1 VTSPAD
7 GEPLADL
14 PGARSVLGRETR
26 YRGMKWDVVTDTVQ
40 LDAETVVQRD
50 VVVHPGA
57 VGVVALDEAGQVL
70 LLRQYRH
77 PVSGELWELP
87 AGLLDVPGE
96 DALECARREL
106 FEEAHLRAGRWD
118 VLVDVFSSPGM
129 SGEAYRLYVARDLE
143 PVPEAERHEAV
154 HEEWQMPLRWVPLE
168 RAVEAVLAGRIHNAM
183 AVVGLLAALRAREG
197 SWAVLRPGR
206 APWPERPDPHDRP
219 G

>member
-7 GEPLADL
+7 AASLADL
-14 PGARSVLGRETR
+14 PGARPVVNRETR

-40 LDAETVVQRD
+40 LDAETVVRRD
-50 VVVHPGA
+50 VVLHPGA
-57 VGVVALDEAGQVL
+57 VGVVALDEAGRVL

-96 DALECARREL
+96 DALDCARREL
-106 FEEAHLRAGRWD
+106 FEEAHLRAGRWE

-129 SGEAYRLYVARDLE
+129 SGEAYRLYVARDLDA
-143 PVPEAERHEAV
+143 VPEAERHQAE
-154 HEEWQMPLRWVPLE
+154 HEERHMPLRWVPLE
-168 RAVEAVLAGRIHNAM
+168 LAVEDVLAGRIHNAM
-183 AVVGLLAALRAREG
+183 AAVGLLAALRARDG
-197 SWAVLRPGR
+197 GWVALRPDR
-206 APWPERPDPHDRP
+206 APWPERPAFPHAP